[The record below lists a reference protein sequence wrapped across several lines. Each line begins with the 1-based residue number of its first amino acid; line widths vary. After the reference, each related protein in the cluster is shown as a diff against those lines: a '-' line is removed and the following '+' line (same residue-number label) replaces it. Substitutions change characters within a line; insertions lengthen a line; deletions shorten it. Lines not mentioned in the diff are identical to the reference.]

1 MKGALDCASDNDT
14 NESSSDDPMNDV
26 VDGHERTHVGHL
38 RALESALSNDAF
50 LGKTKF
56 SQEKYLRKKY
66 RKYAKEIT
74 ILKPTIADFC
84 EANPAEIRSDMLG
97 SLLRF
102 SGTQSG
108 SIVAA
113 IDDVAGILTAALLQI
128 GCKVERY
135 VFGKNSG
142 QERCQHMFGLD
153 KSENVLVKRDAADTM
168 PGRVYDSI
176 VIAHNGTPEFDVEK
190 AFQQLVPFLKVS
202 GTIALYARNIE
213 PLLSVLYQLRIDSN
227 SSRDSSFINVQLTE
241 QMCREQEIIQHR
253 THPVMQQSIFLFKG
267 FILSGIKVSE

>member
-1 MKGALDCASDNDT
+1 
-14 NESSSDDPMNDV
+14 MNDG
-26 VDGHERTHVGHL
+26 VDSDARTHVGHL
-38 RALESALSNDAF
+38 RAMESALSNDAF

-84 EANPAEIRSDMLG
+84 EANPTEIRSDVLG

-102 SGTQSG
+102 SGTRDG
-108 SIVAA
+108 SSVAVV
-113 IDDVAGILTAALLQI
+113 DDVAGIVTAALLQI

-142 QERCQHMFGLD
+142 QERCQHMFGLE
-153 KSENVLVKRDAADTM
+153 KSANLSVIRDTNEVP

-190 AFQQLVPFLKVS
+190 VFQQLMPMLKIS

-213 PLLSVLYQLRIDSN
+213 PLLRILYQLRIDSN
-227 SSRDSSFINVQLTE
+227 SHGLSTFINVQLTE

-253 THPVMQQSIFLFKG
+253 THPVMQQSIYLFKG
-267 FILSGIKVSE
+267 FILSGVKVSE